1 MREMSDSRISS
12 ELRQYGVL
20 AGDQLCGDI
29 RTYISLLLQWNRK
42 ISLTTVTD
50 PLEILR
56 FHMGESLFAASAVPI
71 RGGRLADVGSGAGFP
86 GIPLRMLLPSLD
98 LTLIESNSKKAA
110 FLAEVARTLGLDQVH
125 VLRARMEEVD
135 SGVAPFD
142 ITTARALGQ
151 HEEFLTWSR
160 SHLKEGGKAVL
171 WLGEEDAEA
180 IRHKSRWAWQKPI
193 RIPGSRRRCLLVGSL
208 EA

>member
-1 MREMSDSRISS
+1 MLDLSDSRISS
-12 ELRQYGVL
+12 ELRTYGVL
-20 AGDQLCGDI
+20 ADDRLCEGI

-56 FHMGESLFAASAVPI
+56 FHMGESLFAASAIPI
-71 RGGRLADVGSGAGFP
+71 CGGRLADVGSGAGFP

-110 FLAEVARTLGLDQVH
+110 FLAEAARTLDLDHVD

-142 ITTARALGQ
+142 FTTARALGQ
-151 HEEFLTWSR
+151 HEKFLAWSR
-160 SHLKEGGKAVL
+160 SHVKVGGKAVL
-171 WLGEEDAEA
+171 WLGEEGAEA
-180 IRHKSRWAWQKPI
+180 IRQKSRWAWQEPI